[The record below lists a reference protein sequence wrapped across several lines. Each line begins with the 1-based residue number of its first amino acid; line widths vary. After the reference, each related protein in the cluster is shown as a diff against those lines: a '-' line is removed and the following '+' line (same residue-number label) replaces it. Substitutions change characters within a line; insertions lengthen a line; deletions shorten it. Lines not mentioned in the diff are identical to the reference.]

1 MHERLGDACP
11 SRRKDNLLLMPPKW
25 VAVVQE
31 IAKAKN
37 VRGEFL
43 GFAPV
48 EPDGGMLVAHATREG
63 DFASDAD
70 AEDGSN
76 LQTLFRYTMKPE
88 DSATLS

>member
-1 MHERLGDACP
+1 
-11 SRRKDNLLLMPPKW
+11 MPPKW

-43 GFAPV
+43 DFAPI
-48 EPDGGMLVAHATREG
+48 EPEGWMRVAYAAHDGDVAADGRARTAPAQGMLAHIEEPGVRAIP
-63 DFASDAD
+63 
-70 AEDGSN
+70 N
-76 LQTLFRYTMKPE
+76 LQTFFRYTIKPE